1 MDLTQKPF
9 QHLTDQPFLDPDT
22 PYWFIDG
29 SSQKSPPFA
38 AGYAIFQGNLHHSHE
53 TQITDASPL
62 PPHTTSQ
69 QAELAS
75 LTRALT
81 LAKHLRVN
89 IYIDSKYAYNIL
101 HSNILIR
108 RERGFL
114 TQKGSPII
122 NSDLIHKLLEATLL
136 QMTELPSYTVG
147 NIKREVSY
155 QPTTVPQT
163 RRQRR

>member
-1 MDLTQKPF
+1 MGLTRKPF
-9 QHLTDQPFLDPDT
+9 QHLTDQPILDPDT

-29 SSQKSPPFA
+29 SSQKSPPSA
-38 AGYAIFQGNLHHSHE
+38 AGYATIQGNLHHSHE
-53 TQITDASPL
+53 TQIIDASPL

-69 QAELAS
+69 QAELVA

-81 LAKHLRVN
+81 LTKHLRVN
-89 IYIDSKYAYNIL
+89 IYTDSKYAYNML
-101 HSNILIR
+101 HSNILIQ

-136 QMTELPSYTVG
+136 QMTELPSSTSG
-147 NIKREVSY
+147 DIKREVSY
-155 QPTTVPQT
+155 QPTTMPQT